1 MLFTR
6 WSPVGPGIRPTISLR
21 RSSAWEIG
29 EQVRERSK
37 PRGLGAVIGWT
48 ALSAVAPGA
57 AHLRA
62 GWRRTGLVLLSVY
75 VLLLLGVLWFLLT
88 SDLADFAGLAGRLA
102 ASSWLTDVT
111 VVSSL
116 ALGAAWFALIVHSFT
131 VLNPGT
137 LRGARQVVAGG
148 VAGVLAVAVVL
159 PFGLVGQYAAVSQ
172 SALDKV
178 FSAPPTTPAPQA
190 RASLQADPW
199 AGRSRVNI
207 LLLGGDA
214 DTHRVGVR
222 TDSINLASIDVKT
235 GNTVL
240 LGLPRNLENVR
251 FVPGSPMAKRFPNG
265 FRLPPNPDG
274 SREDLLFAVWE
285 YADAHPEIFGGRKG
299 QGTRTL
305 METVGYTL
313 GLKVDWYALV
323 NMWGFARLIDAIGGV
338 RLTVPQD
345 VVFGKYNEG
354 LVKAGTRKLRGADA
368 MWFARSR
375 TYSDDYTR
383 MGRQRCVLGALLQQ
397 ADPAT
402 VLSRFNR
409 IALATKELLQTD
421 IPRPMLE
428 HLVPLAVK
436 VKNAKVTSVQF
447 VPPLIRTG
455 YPDWAKIRAVTAK
468 AIRASEASGQP
479 LTTAPPAATPT
490 PASATPAAT
499 SSAAV
504 PTTRPTTVPTAAP
517 SSPAGPAATPDAG
530 SGTGTGTEAGPE
542 TGPETGTAPSA
553 EPETRAGTK
562 PAEPG
567 AVKGINDGCA

>member
-1 MLFTR
+1 MR
-6 WSPVGPGIRPTISLR
+6 DRSRPSGVGT
-21 RSSAWEIG
+21 
-29 EQVRERSK
+29 
-37 PRGLGAVIGWT
+37 VIGWT
-48 ALSAVAPGA
+48 ALSVVAPGA

-62 GWRRTGLVLLSVY
+62 GWRRTGLALLSVHA
-75 VLLLLGVLWFLLT
+75 VLLLGLLWIGLT
-88 SDLADFAGLAGRLA
+88 SDLTDFADLAGWLA
-102 ASSWLTDVT
+102 ASSWLTAVT
-111 VVSSL
+111 VTSV
-116 ALGAAWFALIVHSFT
+116 ALGIAWFALVVHSFV

-137 LRGARQVVAGG
+137 LPGAGQVITGTLAG
-148 VAGVLAVAVVL
+148 ALAVAVLL

-178 FSAPPTTPAPQA
+178 FNAPVTPLSPTGSTDAG
-190 RASLQADPW
+190 DPW
-199 AGRSRVNI
+199 AGRDRVNI

-222 TDSINLASIDVKT
+222 TDSINVASIDVET

-240 LGLPRNLENVR
+240 LSLPRNLENVR
-251 FVPGSPMAKRFPNG
+251 FVPGSPMARRFPDG
-265 FRLPPNPDG
+265 FRLPANPDG

-305 METVGYTL
+305 VETIGHTL
-313 GLKVDWYALV
+313 GLKIDWYALV

-375 TYSDDYTR
+375 TNSDDFTR
-383 MGRQRCVLGALLQQ
+383 MGRQRCVLGALLTQ

-409 IALATKELLQTD
+409 IALATKELLRTD

-428 HLVPLAVK
+428 HLVPLALK
-436 VKNAKVTSVQF
+436 VKSAKVTSVQF
-447 VPPLIRTG
+447 VPPLINTG
-455 YPDWAKIRAVTAK
+455 YPDWVKIRTVTAK
-468 AIRASEASGQP
+468 AIRASAAP
-479 LTTAPPAATPT
+479 TAPRRHLAAPARPTTPATTPGPGPDGTTAATPGPGAT
-490 PASATPAAT
+490 FSPRSRATPTSAVTPGPQSSTGAAD
-499 SSAAV
+499 
-504 PTTRPTTVPTAAP
+504 
-517 SSPAGPAATPDAG
+517 AT
-530 SGTGTGTEAGPE
+530 
-542 TGPETGTAPSA
+542 
-553 EPETRAGTK
+553 EP
-562 PAEPG
+562 
-567 AVKGINDGCA
+567 KGITDGCA